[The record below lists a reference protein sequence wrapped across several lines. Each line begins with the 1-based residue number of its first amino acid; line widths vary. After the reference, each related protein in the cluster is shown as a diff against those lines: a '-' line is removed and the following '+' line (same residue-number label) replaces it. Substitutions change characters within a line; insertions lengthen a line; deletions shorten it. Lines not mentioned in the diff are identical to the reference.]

1 MLPGTERL
9 LAELDAAAQQLGR
22 STWTI
27 VTSCTRPLFEAR
39 WATTGLPLPDGLVT
53 ADQVTDGKPD
63 PEPYL
68 LGARRLGVHPIGALV
83 IEDSV
88 GGLRSGTDAGSRT
101 LAVTSTTPASVLR
114 PLADALIDRKSTR
127 LNSSHV
133 AISYAVFCLKKKSVK
148 DVTDTLIVLKSCEL

>member
-1 MLPGTERL
+1 MCFSP
-9 LAELDAAAQQLGR
+9 LDIMTASTIRRAPRCTLSPYTTLFR
-22 STWTI
+22 S
-27 VTSCTRPLFEAR
+27 R

-114 PLADALIDRKSTR
+114 RSEERRVGKGWRARGSAGRGGGGVSG
-127 LNSSHV
+127 
-133 AISYAVFCLKKKSVK
+133 
-148 DVTDTLIVLKSCEL
+148 

>member
-68 LGARRLGVHPIGALV
+68 LGARRLGGHPIGA
-83 IEDSV
+83 
-88 GGLRSGTDAGSRT
+88 
-101 LAVTSTTPASVLR
+101 
-114 PLADALIDRKSTR
+114 DRKSTR

-133 AISYAVFCLKKKSVK
+133 AISYAVFCSKKK
-148 DVTDTLIVLKSCEL
+148 TLHRSYPSATWQLKLH